1 MSAHLVSC
9 SGGVDIGHFEQAKF
23 PKYGPENVN
32 RSYALF
38 RRFGT
43 R

>member
-1 MSAHLVSC
+1 MSARLVSC
-9 SGGVDIGHFEQAKF
+9 IGSADIGHFEQAKS
-23 PKYGPENVN
+23 KYGPENVN